1 MSSQKPEQ
9 KSKNQDGGS
18 DDYKLVVYRSEDFS
32 EVRSINLSP
41 SSIYAATSVVL
52 LLLCGLIFSL
62 LAFTP
67 LKRLVPGYGQIE
79 SNHQFLELINGVDD
93 LAVQIDAQSTYI
105 GAMRTLLGTGLTDS
119 EIGSLPPLSNEAF
132 TTSETIVNQASAA
145 RPAEIREK
153 DGASIGDI
161 DLLKAIND
169 QTVYH
174 PVGGIVS
181 SEFDPG
187 IKHFGVDVLAPAKTP
202 ILAMMDGIV
211 FSSGWDLETGY
222 SVGIQ
227 HSNNILSFYKHNSLL
242 LKEKGTFV
250 RAGEAVAII
259 GNTGTLSS
267 GPHLHF
273 ELWHNGQP
281 INPQDIINF

>member
-1 MSSQKPEQ
+1 MSSRKPEQ
-9 KSKNQDGGS
+9 KSQNPDKGS

-41 SSIYAATSVVL
+41 SSIYVASSMVL

-67 LKRLVPGYGQIE
+67 LKRLIPGYGKIE
-79 SNHQFLELINGVDD
+79 SNQQFLQLIDGVDE
-93 LAVQIDAQSTYI
+93 LAVKIDAQSTYI
-105 GAMRTLLGTGLTDS
+105 GAMRTLLSTGLADS
-119 EIGSLPPLSNEAF
+119 EIGSLPPLSDEAF
-132 TTSETIVNQASAA
+132 TMSETVASQANTAKPIDKADKGVANIS
-145 RPAEIREK
+145 
-153 DGASIGDI
+153 DI
-161 DLLKAIND
+161 DLLKSIND

-174 PVGGIVS
+174 PVSGLVS
-181 SEFDPG
+181 SEFDPT
-187 IKHFGVDVLAPAKTP
+187 IKHYGVDVLAPAQTP

-222 SVGIQ
+222 SIGIQ
-227 HSNNILSFYKHNSLL
+227 HSDNILSFYKHNSLL

>member
-1 MSSQKPEQ
+1 MSSQKSEQ
-9 KSKNQDGGS
+9 KSQNRDVGS

-41 SSIYAATSVVL
+41 SSIYVASSVVL

-67 LKRLVPGYGQIE
+67 LKRLVPGYGRIE
-79 SNHQFLELINGVDD
+79 SNQQFLQLIDGVDE
-93 LAVQIDAQSTYI
+93 LAVKIDAQSTYI
-105 GAMRTLLGTGLTDS
+105 GAMRTLLGTGLADS
-119 EIGSLPPLSNEAF
+119 EIGTLPPLSDETF
-132 TTSETIVNQASAA
+132 TSSETIANPSSPAS
-145 RPAEIREK
+145 PIELK
-153 DGASIGDI
+153 DKKVANISDAN
-161 DLLKAIND
+161 LLKAIND

-174 PVGGIVS
+174 PVSGLVS
-181 SEFDPG
+181 SEFDPT
-187 IKHFGVDVLAPAKTP
+187 IKHFGVDILAPAKTP

-222 SVGIQ
+222 SIGIQ
-227 HSNNILSFYKHNSLL
+227 HSDNILSFYKHNSLL